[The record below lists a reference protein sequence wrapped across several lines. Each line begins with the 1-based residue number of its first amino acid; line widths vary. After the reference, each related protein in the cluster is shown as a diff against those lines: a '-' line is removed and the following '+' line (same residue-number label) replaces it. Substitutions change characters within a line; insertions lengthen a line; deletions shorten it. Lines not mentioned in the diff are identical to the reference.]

1 MHTILYKM
9 WLALKK
15 ECCFWPPL
23 WASVM
28 SFYTESIIYIKPMPK
43 VSSLILTLSI
53 TEGSF
58 ATPLKIVIE
67 TDNGHYS
74 NHDDRGVIHGQ
85 NNYLFTVVCKSTV
98 ANKRSPLQI
107 QVGSV
112 KINGQP
118 SLTDPAKFNPVNT
131 TRLF

>member
-1 MHTILYKM
+1 MVGLEKRVLFLASTVGFCHVVLHRINYLYQTHAKSQF
-9 WLALKK
+9 AD
-15 ECCFWPPL
+15 
-23 WASVM
+23 
-28 SFYTESIIYIKPMPK
+28 
-43 VSSLILTLSI
+43 LTLSI
-53 TEGSF
+53 SEGSF